1 MNSNDS
7 KSRVV
12 VAAVADEIFVPDLR
26 DARIINAVLIPP
38 GRRARPVH
46 RLRIEPE
53 TVSVPAPRNP
63 EDDAALDMKDI
74 DEQQI
79 FAVEFH
85 RTGIQDEIAGV
96 RRQVGGGQNRVSLE
110 TLHDQIR
117 TLFFR

>member
-1 MNSNDS
+1 
-7 KSRVV
+7 
-12 VAAVADEIFVPDLR
+12 
-26 DARIINAVLIPP
+26 
-38 GRRARPVH
+38 
-46 RLRIEPE
+46 
-53 TVSVPAPRNP
+53 
-63 EDDAALDMKDI
+63 MKDI